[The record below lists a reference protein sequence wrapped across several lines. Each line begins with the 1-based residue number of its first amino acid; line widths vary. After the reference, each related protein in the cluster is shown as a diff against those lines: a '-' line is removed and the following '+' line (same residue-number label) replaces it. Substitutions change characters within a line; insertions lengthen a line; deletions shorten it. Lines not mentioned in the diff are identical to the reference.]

1 MLLHNKSTNAFLTPN
16 SRRRYSMCFEF
27 EALYW
32 AKLAEEEEKKKEQ
45 QKSKASAANPPEQ
58 PAYEEDPLPV

>member
-1 MLLHNKSTNAFLTPN
+1 
-16 SRRRYSMCFEF
+16 MCFEF

>member
-1 MLLHNKSTNAFLTPN
+1 
-16 SRRRYSMCFEF
+16 MCFEF

-32 AKLAEEEEKKKEQ
+32 AKLAEEEEKKKEAER
-45 QKSKASAANPPEQ
+45 SHKAPVANQEQ